1 MEKQIKLLKSVK
13 DIKTGKQILSGTV
26 TDLGTE
32 RNNNAVNNG
41 LAVWVD
47 SRSFKEE
54 RAMEDLAKPSE
65 KKEGTPKKTT
75 TSVKGKKIETK

>member
-13 DIKTGKQILSGTV
+13 DKETGKQILTGTV
-26 TDLGTE
+26 IDLGKE
-32 RNNNAVNNG
+32 RNEAAIKNK

-47 SRSFKEE
+47 SRNSKEE
-54 RAMEDLAKPSE
+54 KPLQDLKPSE

>member
-13 DIKTGKQILSGTV
+13 DKETGKQILTGTV
-26 TDLGTE
+26 IDLGKE
-32 RNNNAVNNG
+32 RNEAAVNNK

-47 SRSFKEE
+47 SRDFTEAKKEVE
-54 RAMEDLAKPSE
+54 TE

-75 TSVKGKKIETK
+75 TQVKGKKIETK

>member
-1 MEKQIKLLKSVK
+1 MKIKMNTTAFDKVGRKNLMK
-13 DIKTGKQILSGTV
+13 GTV
-26 TDLGTE
+26 IDLGKE
-32 RNNNAVNNG
+32 RNEAAVNNK

-47 SRSFKEE
+47 SRSSKEE
-54 RAMEDLAKPSE
+54 KPLQDLKPSE

>member
-13 DIKTGKQILSGTV
+13 DKETGKQILTGTV
-26 TDLGTE
+26 IDLGKE
-32 RNNNAVNNG
+32 RNEAAVNNK

-47 SRSFKEE
+47 SRDFTEAKKEVE
-54 RAMEDLAKPSE
+54 TET
-65 KKEGTPKKTT
+65 KEGTPKKTT

>member
-13 DIKTGKQILSGTV
+13 DKETGKQILTGTV
-26 TDLGTE
+26 IDLGKE
-32 RNNNAVNNG
+32 RNEAAIKNK

-47 SRSFKEE
+47 SRSSKEE
-54 RAMEDLAKPSE
+54 KPLHDLKPSE

>member
-13 DIKTGKQILSGTV
+13 DKETGKQILTGTV
-26 TDLGTE
+26 TDLGKE
-32 RNNNAVNNG
+32 RNENAVKKG

-47 SRSFKEE
+47 FRSGKEVQNITE
-54 RAMEDLAKPSE
+54 KATE

-75 TSVKGKKIETK
+75 SSVKEKKIETK

>member
-1 MEKQIKLLKSVK
+1 MKIKMNTTAFDKVGRKNLMK
-13 DIKTGKQILSGTV
+13 GTV
-26 TDLGTE
+26 IDLGKE
-32 RNNNAVNNG
+32 RNEAAVNNK

-75 TSVKGKKIETK
+75 SSVKGKKIETK

>member
-13 DIKTGKQILSGTV
+13 DKETGKQILTGTV
-26 TDLGTE
+26 IDLGKE
-32 RNNNAVNNG
+32 RNEAAIKNK

-47 SRSFKEE
+47 SRNSKEE
-54 RAMEDLAKPSE
+54 KPLQDLKPSE

-75 TSVKGKKIETK
+75 TSVKGNKIETK

>member
-13 DIKTGKQILSGTV
+13 DKETGKQILTGTV
-26 TDLGTE
+26 IDLGKE
-32 RNNNAVNNG
+32 RNEDAVNNK

-47 SRSFKEE
+47 SRSSPLQ
-54 RAMEDLAKPSE
+54 DLKPSE

-75 TSVKGKKIETK
+75 SSVKGKKIETK

>member
-1 MEKQIKLLKSVK
+1 MENRIKLLKSVK
-13 DIKTGKQILSGTV
+13 DKETGKQLLTGTE
-26 TDLGTE
+26 TDLGKE
-32 RNNNAVNNG
+32 RNEAAVNNK

-47 SRSFKEE
+47 SRSSKEKKPLQ
-54 RAMEDLAKPSE
+54 DLKPSE

>member
-13 DIKTGKQILSGTV
+13 DKETGKQILTGTV
-26 TDLGTE
+26 IDLGKE
-32 RNNNAVNNG
+32 RNEVAVNNK

-47 SRSFKEE
+47 SRSSKEE
-54 RAMEDLAKPSE
+54 KPLQYLKPSE

>member
-1 MEKQIKLLKSVK
+1 MENRIKFLQSVK
-13 DIKTGKQILSGTV
+13 DKETGEQYLTGTV
-26 TDLGTE
+26 IDLGKE
-32 RNNNAVNNG
+32 RNEAAVNNK

-54 RAMEDLAKPSE
+54 KPLQDLKSTE

-75 TSVKGKKIETK
+75 SSVKGKKIETK

>member
-13 DIKTGKQILSGTV
+13 DKETGKQILTGTV
-26 TDLGTE
+26 IDLGKE
-32 RNNNAVNNG
+32 RNEAAIKNK

-47 SRSFKEE
+47 SRDFTEAKKEVE
-54 RAMEDLAKPSE
+54 TE

-75 TSVKGKKIETK
+75 SSVKRKKIETK

>member
-13 DIKTGKQILSGTV
+13 DKETGKQILTGTV
-26 TDLGTE
+26 IDLGKE
-32 RNNNAVNNG
+32 RNEVAVNNK

-47 SRSFKEE
+47 SRDFTEE
-54 RAMEDLAKPSE
+54 KPLQDIKLSE
-65 KKEGTPKKTT
+65 KNEGTPKKTT